1 MGPGVSLVLI
11 RLLQISY
18 KLNMAFA
25 AYLLENAMLVL
36 ALGRVFGHFLCS
48 TVGVLDEPP
57 GPTVGHWQLF

>member
-1 MGPGVSLVLI
+1 
-11 RLLQISY
+11 
-18 KLNMAFA
+18 MAFA

-48 TVGVLDEPP
+48 TVGVLDEPS